1 MKEHSRFITLTE
13 IMVTGDAVVKASG
26 EKPTKEITAKGD
38 VTINVDKVIRFQSEV
53 AGVTKIYLD
62 DAFDPL
68 LVAGDYEQVYQYI
81 TGRVFL
87 K

>member
-1 MKEHSRFITLTE
+1 MTLTE
-13 IMVTGDAVVKASG
+13 VTG
-26 EKPTKEITAKGD
+26 GD
-38 VTINVDKVIRFQSEV
+38 ITINVDKVIRFQPV
-53 AGVTKIYLD
+53 ADEITKIYLD

-68 LVAGDYEQVYQYI
+68 LVKGAYEQVYQYI